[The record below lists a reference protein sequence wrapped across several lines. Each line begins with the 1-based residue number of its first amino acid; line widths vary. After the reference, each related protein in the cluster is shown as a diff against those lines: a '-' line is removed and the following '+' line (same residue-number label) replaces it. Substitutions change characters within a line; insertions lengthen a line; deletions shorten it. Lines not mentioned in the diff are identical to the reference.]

1 MVFPE
6 IKIKE
11 KRKSFNLK
19 MKISK
24 KEVKGIFLSSEEV
37 TELKQSILDEL
48 NYEVENLI
56 RMMVED
62 EELSDEQSDAF
73 ESALD
78 RVSVSVAESEITEG
92 ETEETSEEVSE
103 EVSEQE

>member
-1 MVFPE
+1 
-6 IKIKE
+6 
-11 KRKSFNLK
+11 

-24 KEVKGIFLSSEEV
+24 KEVKGVVLSSEEV

-62 EELSDEQSDAF
+62 EELSEEQSDAF